1 MELLDFPLLLH
12 YLIPVTLT
20 TASAA
25 VKRGSFFALAKK
37 MTLFTVGWKR
47 WLGAF
52 YLSMYKTIVTC

>member
-1 MELLDFPLLLH
+1 VVIEELPRSGSSS
-12 YLIPVTLT
+12 IT

-47 WLGAF
+47 WLGV
-52 YLSMYKTIVTC
+52 I